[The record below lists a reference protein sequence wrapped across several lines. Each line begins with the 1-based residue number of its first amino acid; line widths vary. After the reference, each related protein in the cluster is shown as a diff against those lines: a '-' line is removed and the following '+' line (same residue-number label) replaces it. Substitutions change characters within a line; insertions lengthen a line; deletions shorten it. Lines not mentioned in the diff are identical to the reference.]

1 MSDVLVIGGGVIGL
15 LTARELRLAGAEVT
29 VCERGEP
36 GRESS
41 WAGGG
46 IVSPLYPWRY
56 PDPVT
61 ALARWSQRRYPALCD
76 ELRDATGIDPEL
88 EPSGLL
94 IEAPAEQQVAAAW
107 ATANGVDLE
116 AVARDEVRAL
126 EPGLHEPP
134 QGALWLP
141 EVAHVRNPRLVKA
154 LRADLEARGV
164 RVLEQHPVVGWQTGP
179 GLGARRRSSFSP
191 TSGPD
196 LGSHRGSSF
205 SPTAVRPGGRPTDQP
220 EADRVIAVET
230 PQGPI
235 AADSFVVCAGAWS
248 GELLAPLGVRPDIHP
263 VKGQMILFRTRP
275 GTVRTIHLA
284 ADRYAIPRRDG
295 RVLFGSTL
303 EETGF
308 DKRTSDGARDELWQ
322 IATRR
327 FPALRDAQ
335 VERHWAGLRPSS
347 PSGIPFVGRH
357 TRIANLVVNA
367 GHFRNGIVLG
377 PASARLAADLVL
389 GRPPVVEAAPY
400 GLDDRPS

>member
-1 MSDVLVIGGGVIGL
+1 MSEVLVIGGGVIGL
-15 LTARELRLAGAEVT
+15 LTACELRLAGAEVT

-56 PDPVT
+56 PDAVT
-61 ALARWSQRRYPALCD
+61 ALARWSQRRYPSLCD

-88 EPSGLL
+88 ELSGLL
-94 IEAPAEQQVAAAW
+94 VEASGEEHLAAAW
-107 ATANGVDLE
+107 ASNHGVDLE
-116 AVARDEVRAL
+116 AVARDDVRAL
-126 EPGLHEPP
+126 EPGLDEPP

-141 EVAHVRNPRLVKA
+141 DVAHVRNPRLVKA
-154 LRADLEARGV
+154 LRADVVARGV
-164 RVLEQHPVVGWQTGP
+164 RVLEQHRVIGWRT
-179 GLGARRRSSFSP
+179 
-191 TSGPD
+191 GPD
-196 LGSHRGSSF
+196 LDATDRR
-205 SPTAVRPGGRPTDQP
+205 AEGRP
-220 EADRVIAVET
+220 ADRSEVDARHRLTAVET
-230 PQGPI
+230 PHGHI
-235 AADSFVVCAGAWS
+235 AADTFVVCAGAWS
-248 GELLAPLGVRPDIHP
+248 GDLLAPLGLRPDIHP
-263 VKGQMILFRTRP
+263 VKGQMILFRTTP

-284 ADRYAIPRRDG
+284 AERYAIPRRDG

-308 DKRTSDGARDELWQ
+308 DKQTSDGARDELWH

-347 PSGIPFVGRH
+347 PSGVPYVGRH
-357 TRIANLVVNA
+357 PTLSNLFLNA

-389 GRPPVVEAAPY
+389 DRPSIVDPAPY
-400 GLDDRPS
+400 GLGARR